1 MANSTRAAAEVE
13 KYMKEY
19 YNIGGVISKA
29 YMTGITVQDMFQEA
43 KDAGANDISAIGLTL
58 GYAAAEYA
66 LLSTGLGEWILPELR
81 LAKAENKQIFK
92 KLLDPARKS
101 FKDGIETLNKGV
113 EKAVSR
119 EERHNIFKK
128 AVDFGRK
135 IANADYS
142 ILKKS
147 AGSIAA
153 GALGEGTEEVSEELL
168 ADAFRKIHDVVPWL
182 RGNDGKEMFSSD
194 RIFDRYLQNF
204 VGGLLGGGIAGLG
217 IDGNSSAYKQYK
229 DLENMTSEQA
239 MQRMI
244 YKLRN
249 EKNAAKELRDT
260 VRKMDWGS
268 KNLAAFKF
276 TQDENKN
283 TFFDEAANYEESQD
297 FAIKQAAYK
306 QIDLVE
312 SVLQAIENEAGAS
325 VSDKSILDANTL
337 KDLRYA
343 MF

>member
-1 MANSTRAAAEVE
+1 
-13 KYMKEY
+13 
-19 YNIGGVISKA
+19 
-29 YMTGITVQDMFQEA
+29 
-43 KDAGANDISAIGLTL
+43 
-58 GYAAAEYA
+58 
-66 LLSTGLGEWILPELR
+66 
-81 LAKAENKQIFK
+81 
-92 KLLDPARKS
+92 
-101 FKDGIETLNKGV
+101 
-113 EKAVSR
+113 
-119 EERHNIFKK
+119 
-128 AVDFGRK
+128 
-135 IANADYS
+135 
-142 ILKKS
+142 
-147 AGSIAA
+147 
-153 GALGEGTEEVSEELL
+153 
-168 ADAFRKIHDVVPWL
+168 
-182 RGNDGKEMFSSD
+182 
-194 RIFDRYLQNF
+194 
-204 VGGLLGGGIAGLG
+204 
-217 IDGNSSAYKQYK
+217 
-229 DLENMTSEQA
+229 MTSEQA

-283 TFFDEAANYEESQD
+283 TFFDEASNYEESQD

-312 SVLQAIENEAGAS
+312 SVLQAIENESGAS